1 IFFSAPHPGY
11 IPLMQGASGDRI
23 GIENDCSRSG
33 SYSIVYRGM
42 LLEAFK
48 GEQVMKAGQDNPELK
63 HIPEQSEMEIEILGS
78 PRYESPL
85 KDRKKLFVGPENGVM
100 VTAETLVAREMKK
113 AGREIPYFEMAGP
126 REKLFF
132 DPEVTSC
139 AIVTCGGL
147 CPGLNDVIRSIT
159 LTLTKDYGINRILG
173 FQYGYEGLSA
183 KPMKKPVFLT
193 PEKLETAHHQGGTII
208 GTSRGP
214 QDIDEMVDTLV
225 EWKVDI
231 LFAVGGDG
239 TLRGAEDICGE
250 IKRRHLDIA
259 VVGVPKTIDND
270 LMWISRSFG
279 FGTAVKDAQMV
290 LRAAHTEARSAWNGI
305 GLVKL
310 MGRKSGFIAAESSLT
325 NADVDFC
332 LVPEVPFI
340 LEGEGGFLDALEKR
354 LARAHHAV
362 VVVAEGAGQ
371 NLLHD
376 VQRPGADASG
386 NILLKDIGI
395 FLKERMQVYLKGKGF
410 DFTIKYIDPSYIIR
424 SLPANASDS
433 GFCLV
438 LGQHAVHAALS
449 GRTNMLVGHW
459 NNIFTHVPLKLAART
474 RRKLDPLGET
484 WQRVLDST
492 LQPEQLTGK

>member
-1 IFFSAPHPGY
+1 
-11 IPLMQGASGDRI
+11 
-23 GIENDCSRSG
+23 
-33 SYSIVYRGM
+33 
-42 LLEAFK
+42 
-48 GEQVMKAGQDNPELK
+48 MKAGQDSPELK
-63 HIPEQSEMEIEILGS
+63 NIPEQAELEIEILGQ

-85 KDRKKLFVGPENGVM
+85 KERKKLFVGPENGVM
-100 VTAETLVAREMKK
+100 VTAETQVRRELKA
-113 AGREIPYFEMAGP
+113 AGREIPFFELAGP

-132 DPEVTSC
+132 DPGEISC

-159 LTLTKDYGINRILG
+159 LTLTNDYGINRILG
-173 FQYGYEGLSA
+173 FRYGFEGLS
-183 KPMKKPVFLT
+183 KNLKENPIFLN

-214 QDIDEMVDTLV
+214 QDIDDMVDTLV
-225 EWKVDI
+225 EWNVDV
-231 LFAVGGDG
+231 LFTIGGDG
-239 TLRGAEDICGE
+239 TLRGAEEICNE
-250 IKRRHLDIA
+250 IRRRHLKIA

-290 LRAAHTEARSAWNGI
+290 LRAAHTEAHSAWNGI

-310 MGRKSGFIAAESSLT
+310 MGRQSGFIAAEASLT

-332 LVPEVPFI
+332 LVPEVPFS

-354 LARAHHAV
+354 LDRAHHAV

-371 NLLHD
+371 NLLED
-376 VQRPGADASG
+376 VKGTGSDASG
-386 NILLKDIGI
+386 NVKLKDIGI
-395 FLKERMQVYLKGKGF
+395 FLKEFMQDYLKEKGW

-424 SLPANASDS
+424 SLPANAADS
-433 GFCLV
+433 GFCLA
-438 LGQHAVHAALS
+438 LGQYAVHAALS

-459 NNIFTHVPLKLAART
+459 NNMFTHVPLKLATKT
-474 RRKLDPLGET
+474 RKKLDPSGEI

-492 LQPEQLTGK
+492 LQPEQLVGKVTEKQGK